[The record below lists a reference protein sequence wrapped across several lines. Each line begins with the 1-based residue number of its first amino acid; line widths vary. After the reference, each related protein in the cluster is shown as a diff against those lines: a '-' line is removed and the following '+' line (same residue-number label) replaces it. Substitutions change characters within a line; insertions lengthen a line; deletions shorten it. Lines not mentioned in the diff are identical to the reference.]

1 MGKLLVSAMNHAP
14 ELTGCGKYTGELV
27 ALMVRRGHEV
37 EVVTA
42 PPHYPGWTVK
52 APYRNRYST
61 EVLDGARLYRC
72 PVLVRAA
79 MGGVWRL
86 IAPMSFALTSAPV
99 TLWRALSLRP
109 DTVLS
114 IEPTLFAAPFVLLS
128 AWLAGARTVLHVQ
141 DLEVDAAFA
150 VGHLGGAGGL
160 KRLAAAFELFCLSR
174 FDTIVTISQRMA
186 EKIAEKGIPE
196 ERIALVRNWVD
207 LGHIRPSPTDFA
219 YREELGLPRDAF
231 VALYSGNVGPKQGLD
246 VVVEAARLL
255 ADRNDIVF
263 AIAGEGPSLEGLRRQ
278 AADLPNVRFLPFQ
291 PYARLSQFLS
301 VCDLHLLPQQAS
313 AADLVL
319 PSKLGGMLASG
330 RTILVTAEPGTELAD
345 FLAGAATLVSPGDA
359 GAMADAVRRHQ
370 SGSLPDTSVRC
381 GQLAATLSEQSA
393 MDKLEDLLMP
403 AGTGDRQ
410 RDARSERDKPQRSS
424 PHGA

>member
-27 ALMVRRGHEV
+27 ALMVGRGHEV

-61 EVLDGARLYRC
+61 EERDGARLYRC
-72 PVLVRAA
+72 PVLVRSA
-79 MGGVWRL
+79 MGGIWRL
-86 IAPMSFALTSAPV
+86 IAPMSFAASSAPV
-99 TLWRALSLRP
+99 TLWRALRRRP

-128 AWLAGARTVLHVQ
+128 AWLTGARTVLHVQ

-160 KRLAAAFELFCLSR
+160 KRLAAAFERFCLSR

-186 EKIAEKGIPE
+186 ERIAEKGIPE
-196 ERIALVRNWVD
+196 QRIALVRNWVD
-207 LGHIRPSPTDFA
+207 LGHVRPLPTAYA

-231 VALYSGNVGPKQGLD
+231 VALYSGNIGPKQGLD
-246 VVVEAARLL
+246 VVVEAARQLV
-255 ADRNDIVF
+255 DRSDIVF
-263 AIAGEGPSLEGLRRQ
+263 AIAGEGPSLTDLQRQ
-278 AADLPNVRFLPFQ
+278 AAGLPNVHFLPFQ
-291 PYARLSQFLS
+291 PYARLPEFLS
-301 VCDLHLLPQQAS
+301 LCDLHLLPQQAS

-330 RTILVTAEPGTELAD
+330 RPILVTAEPGTELAD
-345 FLAGAATLVSPGDA
+345 FLVGAATLVTPGDPSAMAEAIRRHVGGGVPDA
-359 GAMADAVRRHQ
+359 GA
-370 SGSLPDTSVRC
+370 T
-381 GQLAATLSEQSA
+381 LAHLATTLSEKSA
-393 MDKLEDLLMP
+393 MDHFEQLLALKNGDDLQSR
-403 AGTGDRQ
+403 AAVR
-410 RDARSERDKPQRSS
+410 
-424 PHGA
+424 